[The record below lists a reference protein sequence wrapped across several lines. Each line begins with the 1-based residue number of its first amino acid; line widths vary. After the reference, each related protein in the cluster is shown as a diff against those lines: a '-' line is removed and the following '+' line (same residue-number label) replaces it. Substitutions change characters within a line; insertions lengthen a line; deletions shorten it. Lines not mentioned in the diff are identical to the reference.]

1 MQKISGKEY
10 IDVNLYRM
18 AVVARMG
25 IEESEFTEAEIK
37 DYIASRGK
45 EHFDNVLGMTK
56 DEFTLLT
63 LKELTRMLEEERSVR
78 R

>member
-10 IDVNLYRM
+10 IDANLYRM

-25 IEESEFTEAEIK
+25 IEEGEFTEAEIRE
-37 DYIASRGK
+37 YIASKGK
-45 EHFDNVLGMTK
+45 EHFDKVLGMTE